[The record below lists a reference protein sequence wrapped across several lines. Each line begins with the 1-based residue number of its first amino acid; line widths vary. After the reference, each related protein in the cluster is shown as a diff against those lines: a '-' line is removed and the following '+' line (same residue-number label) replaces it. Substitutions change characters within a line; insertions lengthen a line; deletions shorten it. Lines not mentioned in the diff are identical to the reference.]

1 MRKLQRYCP
10 KRRKARAHRS
20 GFPLAMYPP
29 PGTRPNLKS
38 LLRHGIGCA
47 SSGRGDWDAAQV
59 VGAPQNAIIIHAKDA
74 SVWRVEHPLFDIP
87 APGSIG
93 ANIQRRF
100 PNNPDTFAHTPCH
113 NPLHTSKQNQT
124 LKSTKLLK
132 APCV

>member
-1 MRKLQRYCP
+1 LALAFDMLCALRVLVLLAHELSPLRGRKVL
-10 KRRKARAHRS
+10 S
-20 GFPLAMYPP
+20 
-29 PGTRPNLKS
+29 
-38 LLRHGIGCA
+38 
-47 SSGRGDWDAAQV
+47 
-59 VGAPQNAIIIHAKDA
+59 AIIIHAKDA

-124 LKSTKLLK
+124 LKSTKLLR